1 MTKINET
8 VRNETIRNEPGVR
21 FITSLEII
29 NIVKIRNVC
38 QHAKPMPLPQ
48 LKFGKQG
55 NTFYIPHQ
63 VPLLTQQL
71 AAQFA
76 PSARS
81 SACQNVGAH
90 GKPRSNITTVKSLP
104 LGHSSRSLGSSW
116 DSLVTLGTLGTRSH
130 TLDTSQKLLYKVF
143 RDQKNCRNRVERV
156 DRKGTLAGRT
166 SDLLVATGCTT
177 AANSQGPSGTEFEVN
192 SRFDERRWSGHRWS
206 TVSMCQLS
214 TLPFSETQAYLP
226 QVHF

>member
-1 MTKINET
+1 MALKESPGAGTRAELRSFEVLTNRNET

-143 RDQKNCRNRVERV
+143 RDQKVGRNRVERV
-156 DRKGTLAGRT
+156 GRKGTLASGT
-166 SDLLVATGCTT
+166 GDLLVEDSCM
-177 AANSQGPSGTEFEVN
+177 
-192 SRFDERRWSGHRWS
+192 
-206 TVSMCQLS
+206 VS
-214 TLPFSETQAYLP
+214 
-226 QVHF
+226 